1 MSDLHKLEQA
11 ATPGPWRHWLKNT
24 DVSPFSERYRTKALV
39 GHDDDGRDAEAHGLW
54 VATQM
59 HTATENADAELIA
72 AMRNALPYLLDVV
85 DAARIEAPYVIPTSE
100 NPGALERALEALD
113 NHLNGKETP

>member
-85 DAARIEAPYVIPTSE
+85 DAAQRLDTNGRDTDKRRLRA
-100 NPGALERALEALD
+100 ALKALD
-113 NHLNGKETP
+113 KHLNGKETP